1 MNENMSVPEDV
12 FAYAAEKYGVQ
23 PEYPWVRYPEY
34 AALRHRDNQK
44 MFALIGRI
52 EKSRLGLSGP
62 ESVDILNVKLNDPL
76 LVDLLSAQEGY
87 LRGYHIR
94 GGNWITVLLDGTVPL
109 EDICRWLDVSF
120 LTTAS
125 SATRKK
131 LRSPKE
137 WIIPANPKYYDIV
150 GAFAERREILWK
162 QGKGIKKGDTVFMYV
177 ASPVSAVLFQ
187 CLVTETDIPS
197 LFKKTEVPIKSLMKV
212 RLIRRFPPDAFS
224 FDRLGAEFDI
234 FAVRGPR
241 GIPKKLSDAFRSF
254 PL

>member
-1 MNENMSVPEDV
+1 MSVPEDV

-23 PEYPWVRYPEY
+23 AEYPWVRYPEY

-125 SATRKK
+125 SATRKSSLPIRNTMTLSAPLPSAGK
-131 LRSPKE
+131 FSGSRERASKKATQSSCMSP
-137 WIIPANPKYYDIV
+137 PLYP
-150 GAFAERREILWK
+150 
-162 QGKGIKKGDTVFMYV
+162 
-177 ASPVSAVLFQ
+177 
-187 CLVTETDIPS
+187 
-197 LFKKTEVPIKSLMKV
+197 
-212 RLIRRFPPDAFS
+212 
-224 FDRLGAEFDI
+224 
-234 FAVRGPR
+234 
-241 GIPKKLSDAFRSF
+241 LSSSSVWSRKPTF
-254 PL
+254 PLFSKKRKFR

>member
-1 MNENMSVPEDV
+1 MSVPEDV

-23 PEYPWVRYPEY
+23 AEYPWVRYPEY

-197 LFKKTEVPIKSLMKV
+197 LFKKTEVPMKSLMKI

-241 GIPKKLSDAFRSF
+241 SIPKKLSDAFRSF

>member
-1 MNENMSVPEDV
+1 MSVPEDV

-23 PEYPWVRYPEY
+23 AEYPWVRYPEY

-109 EDICRWLDVSF
+109 EDICRWLDMSF

-137 WIIPANPKYYDIV
+137 WIIP
-150 GAFAERREILWK
+150 
-162 QGKGIKKGDTVFMYV
+162 TVFMYV

-197 LFKKTEVPIKSLMKV
+197 LFKKTEVPMKSLMKI
-212 RLIRRFPPDAFS
+212 RLIRRFPPDGFS